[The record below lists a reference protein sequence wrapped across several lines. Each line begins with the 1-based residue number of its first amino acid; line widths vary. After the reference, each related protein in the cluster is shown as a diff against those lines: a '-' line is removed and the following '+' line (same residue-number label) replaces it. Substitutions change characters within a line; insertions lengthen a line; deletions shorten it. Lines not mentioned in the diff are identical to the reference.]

1 MEPRNNVTYFVL
13 LGLTQDPKEQKV
25 LFIMFLLFY
34 ILTVVGNLLIV
45 VTVTVSKTLGS
56 PMYFFLANL
65 SLMDVI
71 YSSCISP
78 RLISEFF
85 FQKSTISFQS
95 CMTQLFIDHL
105 FGGSEVFL
113 LLVMAYDRYVAICKP
128 LHYLVIMR
136 QWVCVVLLVVSWV
149 GGFLHSVIQVS
160 TIYGLPFCGPNVIDH
175 FFCDM
180 YPLLKLVCTETYVAG
195 LLVAANGGVIC
206 SIVFVLLLISYGVIL
221 HSLKNLSPEGR
232 RKALQTCGSH
242 ITVVVFFFV
251 PCIFMYARPAKT
263 FPTDKSLT
271 VFYTVITPMLNPL
284 IYTLRNSEMI
294 NAMKKLWRRNV
305 ISSSQ

>member
-1 MEPRNNVTYFVL
+1 
-13 LGLTQDPKEQKV
+13 
-25 LFIMFLLFY
+25 MFLLFY
-34 ILTVVGNLLIV
+34 IFTVVGNLLIV
-45 VTVTVSKTLGS
+45 VSVTVSKTLGS
-56 PMYFFLANL
+56 PMYFFLGNL
-65 SLMDVI
+65 SCMDVI
-71 YSSCISP
+71 YSSSIFP
-78 RLISEFF
+78 RLISDFLFGEN
-85 FQKSTISFQS
+85 TISFQS
-95 CMTQLFIDHL
+95 CMTQLFTEHL
-105 FGGSEVFL
+105 SGGTKVFL
-113 LLVMAYDRYVAICKP
+113 LLVMAYDHYVAICKP

-136 QWVCVVLLVVSWV
+136 QWVCVVLLAMSWV

-180 YPLLKLVCTETYVAG
+180 YPLLKLVCTDTYVVG
-195 LLVAANGGVIC
+195 LLVVANGGLFC
-206 SIVFVLLLISYGVIL
+206 SIVFVFLLISYGVIL

-263 FPTDKSLT
+263 FPIDKSLT

-284 IYTLRNSEMI
+284 TYTLRNSEVI

-305 ISSSQ
+305 ISSSK